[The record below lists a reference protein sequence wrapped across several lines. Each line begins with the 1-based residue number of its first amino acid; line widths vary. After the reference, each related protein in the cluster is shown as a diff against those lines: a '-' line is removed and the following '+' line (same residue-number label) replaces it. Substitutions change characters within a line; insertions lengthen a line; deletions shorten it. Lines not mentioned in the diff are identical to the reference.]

1 MVWIRIKNNTERGV
15 KVSYEIDSM
24 GAGDNIFEVVANGGT
39 ELLGQYVL
47 DDSTLEVILSNVV
60 FSENDKIPYR
70 VYNANGSVMKIN
82 YIEVT
87 KIDD

>member
-24 GAGDNIFEVVANGGT
+24 GAGDNIFEVVANG
-39 ELLGQYVL
+39 
-47 DDSTLEVILSNVV
+47 
-60 FSENDKIPYR
+60 
-70 VYNANGSVMKIN
+70 SVMKIK